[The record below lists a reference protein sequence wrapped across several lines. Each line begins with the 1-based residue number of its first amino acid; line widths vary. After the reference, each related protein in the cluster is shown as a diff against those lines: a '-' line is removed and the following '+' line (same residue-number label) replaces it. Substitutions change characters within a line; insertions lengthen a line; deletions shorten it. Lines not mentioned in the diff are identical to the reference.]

1 MLFNFCEGCFK
12 NQYIWCQLFSILS
25 KLKAGRSCFQDL
37 VSKHSSDVDEVTVAF
52 TEYVGLLRGLVD
64 APEGGE
70 SKLRGLTSFKWTS
83 TCLGR
88 TPRYVWCNF
97 QGILTIDCDHGRSSS
112 PV

>member
-1 MLFNFCEGCFK
+1 MFQSSSRSFFP
-12 NQYIWCQLFSILS
+12 S

-88 TPRYVWCNF
+88 TPRYVWGCSQTIGLHRTGGCGRVFN
-97 QGILTIDCDHGRSSS
+97 LTFVCGHSNS
-112 PV
+112 PI